1 MQRLVWLFGLFAP
14 ALLAGCVS
22 VEPIPLAPGAT
33 DALRGRQVA
42 LASREQPDFAAVT
55 AARAAIGGLVGAAIM
70 GEGGRRVVEDN
81 NIQDP
86 AHTIAQSIAA
96 ELRDTHQ
103 LRLDASAISVDSDD
117 VPKIAKENAG
127 GDLLLDVRTINWG
140 YVYFPTTWNRYRVFY
155 SARLRLIDIKSAKVI
170 AEGFCSRMPE
180 ETPDAP
186 TGDEL
191 LANGAAVVKRELKT
205 AADTCIEHFRGET
218 FALAPKAP
226 ALSAATPA
234 PAAAAPAPAPAA
246 PSSPLVASNAGVEI
260 MFWESIRQSTSPADF
275 RAYLEQYP
283 QGKFAA
289 LARNRLAAL
298 EPVVGTAPAR
308 VAPSPSTSP
317 KSSGR
322 LPLQGDTWTY
332 RLTEPKRVDGP
343 KQRNYTVKVSAAS
356 ASAISEEYAIEG
368 DASGNWTHKDLRD
381 VVPVGRP
388 VFAPY
393 LLAFSDLPSGGTLGR
408 VQVADGACGAAYLC
422 QASGR
427 IVRWE
432 TIKVAA
438 GTFEAVRVE
447 VDHSWRPVAISGQH
461 GGHSLGSRKITVWY
475 SVAAK
480 RAVKFSSRA
489 VTGDFP
495 PIDTDFDL
503 ELVSYQLQ

>member
-1 MQRLVWLFGLFAP
+1 MQRLVLLFGLFAP

-22 VEPIPLAPGAT
+22 VEHIPLAPGAADT
-33 DALRGRQVA
+33 LRGRQAA
-42 LASREQPDFAAVT
+42 LASREQPDFAAMT
-55 AARAAIGGLVGAAIM
+55 AARAAIGGLIGAAVM
-70 GEGGRRVVEDN
+70 AEGGRRVVEAN

-86 AHTIAQSIAA
+86 AQAIAEAIAA

-103 LRLDASAISVDSDD
+103 LRLAASAISVDSDD
-117 VPKIAKENAG
+117 VAKIAKENSG

-140 YVYFPTTWNRYRVFY
+140 YSYFPTTWNRYRVFY
-155 SARLRLIDIKSAKVI
+155 SARLRLVDLKSAKVI

-191 LANGAAVVKRELKT
+191 LANGAAVVKRELKI
-205 AADTCIEHFRGET
+205 AADTCIEHFRGAT

-226 ALSAATPA
+226 AMAATTPA
-234 PAAAAPAPAPAA
+234 PAAAAPAPAA

-260 MFWESIRQSTSPADF
+260 MFWESIRQSTNPADF
-275 RAYLEQYP
+275 QAYLEQYP

-298 EPVVGTAPAR
+298 APGVGAAPVAAAP
-308 VAPSPSTSP
+308 VPSASP

-322 LPLQGDTWTY
+322 LPQQGDTWTY

-343 KQRNYTVKVSAAS
+343 KQRNYTVKVSAVS
-356 ASAISEEYAIEG
+356 PSAISEEYAIEG
-368 DASGNWTHKDLRD
+368 DVSGQWTHNGSRD

-393 LLAFSDLPSGGTLGR
+393 LLAFSDLPTAGGLGR
-408 VQVADGACGAAYLC
+408 LQIAQGACGSAYLC

-427 IVRWE
+427 IVTRE
-432 TIKVAA
+432 TINVAA
-438 GTFEAVRVE
+438 GTFNAVRVE

-461 GGHSLGSRKITVWY
+461 GGHSFGSRKITVWY
-475 SVAAK
+475 AADAK

-489 VTGDFP
+489 VAGDFP

-503 ELVSYQLQ
+503 ELVSYKLQ